1 MNVNQGKLKAE
12 NRNMILQSL
21 LLEIDN
27 LLKPD
32 LCGMNSNAPKA
43 EWMETHKCIIG
54 EHQEEIQSTKVSK
67 LHKLTSLFL
76 PALFLC

>member
-1 MNVNQGKLKAE
+1 MNSKLSFISSFYIKIWKVATLEMQMNVNQGKLKAE

-32 LCGMNSNAPKA
+32 LCGMN
-43 EWMETHKCIIG
+43 
-54 EHQEEIQSTKVSK
+54 
-67 LHKLTSLFL
+67 
-76 PALFLC
+76 